1 VQSETLAR
9 AIAAIPEMR
18 AQIGSLKAE
27 IDWHCEEI
35 NRLRAEMDY
44 NVSIRERLKLLEDNN
59 RDLRAEKAELQ
70 KQNDALRGT
79 YPRNI
84 GAEITEAFADNQC
97 LRAEKATIEA
107 ATIERCAK
115 LADAHDPFEG
125 GIEMP
130 VGDAIRALAK
140 ENET

>member
-1 VQSETLAR
+1 VRQFEHAWEIRAADGGLICFVQSETLAR
-9 AIAAIPEMR
+9 AIAAIPEML

-44 NVSIRERLKLLEDNN
+44 NVSIRERLKLLEDSN
-59 RDLRAEKAELQ
+59 RDLRAEKA
-70 KQNDALRGT
+70 A
-79 YPRNI
+79 
-84 GAEITEAFADNQC
+84 
-97 LRAEKATIEA
+97 IEA

-125 GIEMP
+125 GTEMP

-140 ENET
+140 ANETEA